1 MNKAVAQNSIEIKD
15 FLFFPKIKLK
25 NTSKCIFFHFI
36 KNEKIQ
42 QSTWSVPTK
51 LIYSLTFLPCVYS
64 VTLQFK
70 SLFCF
75 KLWEEGEFT
84 VFPRVT
90 DR

>member
-1 MNKAVAQNSIEIKD
+1 MY
-15 FLFFPKIKLK
+15 
-25 NTSKCIFFHFI
+25 FFHLI